1 MMMLLLFSD
10 LLWFFFFPCRCVCV
24 NFLQKR
30 VSFLICSPPFKNCA
44 KYGKRFHLHLPPLTI
59 YHQKLSVVVEKK
71 KETKIK
77 AIPPASLKHTVIYI
91 DMGNIMS
98 VSFAPECT
106 PAKNAYDDCFNKWY
120 TEKFL
125 KGKSMENECTEFWDT
140 YITCINANLA
150 KQGIKPMLDKA
161 REDQPFDHQEIE
173 ESLNNE
179 KK

>member
-1 MMMLLLFSD
+1 
-10 LLWFFFFPCRCVCV
+10 
-24 NFLQKR
+24 
-30 VSFLICSPPFKNCA
+30 
-44 KYGKRFHLHLPPLTI
+44 
-59 YHQKLSVVVEKK
+59 
-71 KETKIK
+71 
-77 AIPPASLKHTVIYI
+77 
-91 DMGNIMS
+91 MGNIMS

-106 PAKNAYDDCFNKWY
+106 PAKKAYDDCFNKWY

-161 REDQPFDHQEIE
+161 REDQPFDHEEIK

>member
-1 MMMLLLFSD
+1 MQSAI
-10 LLWFFFFPCRCVCV
+10 
-24 NFLQKR
+24 QKLCKVR
-30 VSFLICSPPFKNCA
+30 EKIPPPLTTTN
-44 KYGKRFHLHLPPLTI
+44 HLPPKT
-59 YHQKLSVVVEKK
+59 SGRGRKK
-71 KETKIK
+71 RPKIK

-161 REDQPFDHQEIE
+161 REDQPFDHQEIK

>member
-1 MMMLLLFSD
+1 MQSAI
-10 LLWFFFFPCRCVCV
+10 
-24 NFLQKR
+24 QKLCKVR
-30 VSFLICSPPFKNCA
+30 EKIPPPLTTTN
-44 KYGKRFHLHLPPLTI
+44 HLPPKT
-59 YHQKLSVVVEKK
+59 SGRGRKK